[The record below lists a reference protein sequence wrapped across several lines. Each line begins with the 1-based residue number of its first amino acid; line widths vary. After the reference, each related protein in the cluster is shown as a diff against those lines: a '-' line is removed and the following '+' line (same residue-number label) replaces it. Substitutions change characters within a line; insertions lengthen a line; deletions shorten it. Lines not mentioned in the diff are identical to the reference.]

1 MKTSRIYLYLILV
14 LTFSGCKPESGKV
27 ETENATESKKEVA
40 EVKIPENVDND
51 FKVFIDYFS
60 KDSIFQVSR
69 VNFPLKVME
78 VDENNTL
85 ESIEKT
91 ISKTEYTKLD
101 FEYPKDAL
109 TREYDKYT
117 QKIKTNENK
126 AVIEIRGYDNGICT
140 DFFFEKLNGKWFLK
154 SWNDTSD

>member
-1 MKTSRIYLYLILV
+1 MKTSRKYLYLILA
-14 LTFSGCKPESGKV
+14 LAFLGCKPETQKV
-27 ETENATESKKEVA
+27 ETEKPTESKKEIV
-40 EVKIPENVDND
+40 EIKIPENVDND
-51 FKVFIDYFS
+51 FKVFLDYFS

-117 QKIKTNENK
+117 QKIKTNGNK